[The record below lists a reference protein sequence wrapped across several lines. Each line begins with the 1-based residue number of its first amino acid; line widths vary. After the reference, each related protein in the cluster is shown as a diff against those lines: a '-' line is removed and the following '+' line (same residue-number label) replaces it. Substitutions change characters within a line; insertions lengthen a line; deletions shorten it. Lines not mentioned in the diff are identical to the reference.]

1 MQNGRFRMKEI
12 KIGSIIATKRKE
24 RGITQ
29 EELANHLGV
38 SKPAV
43 SKWESEQSYPDILLL
58 PILASYFDIT
68 VDQLIGY
75 EPQMSKEDMR
85 KLCYRLTQSFTKE
98 PFDKVYGECED
109 YLRKYFSCW
118 QLQFQIGTML
128 INRCNLAGTMERTT
142 EILEEALELF
152 VRIEKHCDEAHL
164 AKLSIQMQA
173 VCHMSL
179 GRPQEAID
187 LMENQTAPL
196 MNPESILVRAYQ
208 MKGDRA
214 KAIEYLQ
221 GYTYVNL
228 VTMLGAVPD
237 YFTLYADLPE
247 RMDEY
252 YNIFLTISQL
262 FGLEELS
269 PAALINIYLSGA
281 VAYTK
286 QGNKEKAI
294 NILETYSELIL
305 KLDNET
311 IYLHGNR
318 IFDALEG
325 YYAEV
330 DAETDAPRGMELI
343 RKDLRSSILSNP
355 VFEGLEGE
363 ERYMRIKRKL
373 ER

>member
-1 MQNGRFRMKEI
+1 MREI
-12 KIGSIIATKRKE
+12 KIGSIISAKRKE

-58 PILASYFDIT
+58 PIIASYFSIT
-68 VDQLIGY
+68 VDQLMGY
-75 EPQMSKEDMR
+75 EPQMNKEDIR

-98 PFDKVYGECED
+98 PFEKVYGECED

-118 QLQFQIGTML
+118 QLQFQIGTL
-128 INRCNLAGTMERTT
+128 LLNHCNLAGSKERTM
-142 EILEEALELF
+142 EILEAVLELF
-152 VRIEKHCDEAHL
+152 IRIEKSCEEVHL

-187 LMENQTAPL
+187 LMEKQIVPL
-196 MNPESILVRAYQ
+196 MSPESILVKAYQ

-228 VTMLGAVPD
+228 VTMLGAVPE
-237 YFTLYADLPE
+237 YFTLYADQPQ

-252 YNIFLTISQL
+252 YHIFLTMSQL
-262 FGLEELS
+262 FQLEELS
-269 PAALINIYLSGA
+269 PAVLINIYLSGA
-281 VAYTK
+281 MAYAN

-294 NILETYSELIL
+294 DILEAYSELIL
-305 KLDNET
+305 KLDKET
-311 IYLHGNR
+311 IYLHGSR

-325 YYAEV
+325 YFTDV
-330 DAETDAPRGMELI
+330 DVETDAPRRMELI
-343 RKDLRSSILSNP
+343 RKDMRNSILSNP
-355 VFEGLEGE
+355 AFAGLEGE
-363 ERYMRIKRKL
+363 ERFQHIKRKL

>member
-1 MQNGRFRMKEI
+1 MQGMKDI
-12 KIGSIIATKRKE
+12 RIGNVIATKRRE

-43 SKWESEQSYPDILLL
+43 SKWESGQSYPDILLL

-75 EPQMSKEDMR
+75 EPQMTKEDIR
-85 KLCYRLTQSFTKE
+85 KVCYRLTQDFTKE
-98 PFDKVYGECED
+98 PFDKVYQECED
-109 YLRKYFSCW
+109 YLHKYFSCW
-118 QLQFQIGTML
+118 QLQFQIGVL
-128 INRCNLAGTMERTT
+128 LLNHCNLAGSMVRTKEIMEHV
-142 EILEEALELF
+142 LDLF
-152 VRIEKHCDEAHL
+152 VRIEKSCEEPHL

-187 LMENQTAPL
+187 LMETQVAPL
-196 MNPESILVRAYQ
+196 ISPESILVKAYQ
-208 MKGDRA
+208 MKGDKA

-221 GYTYVNL
+221 GYTFVNL

-237 YFTLYADLPE
+237 YCSMYTDQPD

-252 YNIFLTISQL
+252 YQIFLSVCRL
-262 FGLEELS
+262 FQLEELS
-269 PAALINIYLSGA
+269 PATLINIYLSGA
-281 VAYTK
+281 MSYAG
-286 QGNKEKAI
+286 QGNKEKAMD
-294 NILETYSELIL
+294 ILEPYSDLIL
-305 KLDNET
+305 RLDKET
-311 IYLHGNR
+311 IYLHGNH

-325 YYAEV
+325 YFAAV
-330 DAETDAPRGMELI
+330 DVETDAPRRMELI
-343 RKDLRSSILSNP
+343 RKDMRSSILTNP
-355 VFEGLEGE
+355 AFASLENE
-363 ERYMRIKRKL
+363 ERFLKIKRKL

>member
-1 MQNGRFRMKEI
+1 MKEI
-12 KIGSIIATKRKE
+12 QIGTIIATKRKE

-43 SKWESEQSYPDILLL
+43 SKWESGQSYPDILLL

-75 EPQMSKEDMR
+75 EPQMTKEDIR
-85 KLCYRLTQSFTKE
+85 KLYYRLTESFTKE
-98 PFDKVYGECED
+98 PFEAVYSECEE

-118 QLQFQIGTML
+118 QLQFQIGAL
-128 INRCNLAGTMERTT
+128 FLNHCNLAGSMERTN
-142 EILEEALELF
+142 EIIETALEIF
-152 VRIEKHCDEAHL
+152 IRIEKSCEDAHL

-187 LMENQTAPL
+187 LMENQVVPL
-196 MNPESILVRAYQ
+196 MSPESILVKAYQ
-208 MKGDRA
+208 MKGDKA

-221 GYTYVNL
+221 GYTYVSL
-228 VTMLGAVPD
+228 VTLLGAVPD
-237 YFTLYADLPE
+237 YFALYADQPE

-252 YNIFLTISQL
+252 YDIFLSLGRL
-262 FGLEELS
+262 FQLEELS
-269 PAALINIYLSGA
+269 PSVLINIYLSGA
-281 VAYTK
+281 MAYAK
-286 QGNKEKAI
+286 QGNKEKALD
-294 NILETYSELIL
+294 ILEPYSELII
-305 KLDNET
+305 KLDKET

-325 YYAEV
+325 YFTTV
-330 DAETDAPRGMELI
+330 DVETDAPRRMELI
-343 RKDLRSSILSNP
+343 RRDMRSSILTNP
-355 VFEGLEGE
+355 AFAGFEKE
-363 ERYMRIKRKL
+363 ERFRRIKRKL

>member
-1 MQNGRFRMKEI
+1 MKEI
-12 KIGSIIATKRKE
+12 KIGSIIAAKRKE
-24 RGITQ
+24 RGVTQ

-58 PILASYFDIT
+58 PIIASYFDIT

-75 EPQMSKEDMR
+75 EPQMSEEDIR
-85 KLCYRLTQSFTKE
+85 KLYYRLIQAFAKE
-98 PFDKVYGECED
+98 PFDKVYRECED

-118 QLQFQIGTML
+118 QLQFQIGTIM
-128 INRCNLAGTMERTT
+128 INHCHLSGSMERTT
-142 EILEEALELF
+142 AILEEALGLF
-152 VRIEKHCDEAHL
+152 IRIEKSCEEAHL

-187 LMENQTAPL
+187 LMEKQTAPL
-196 MNPESILVRAYQ
+196 MSSESILVRAYQ

-237 YFTLYADLPE
+237 YLTLYADQPE
-247 RMDEY
+247 RLDEY
-252 YNIFLTISQL
+252 YHIFLTMCQL
-262 FGLEELS
+262 FRLEELS
-269 PAALINIYLSGA
+269 PAVLINIYLSGA
-281 VAYTK
+281 MAYAK

-294 NILETYSELIL
+294 DILEAYTELIL
-305 KLDNET
+305 KLDKEK

-325 YYAEV
+325 YFADVE
-330 DAETDAPRGMELI
+330 AETDAPRGMELI
-343 RKDLRSSILSNP
+343 RKDMRTGILSNP
-355 VFEGLEGE
+355 AFAGLEGE
-363 ERYMRIKRKL
+363 ERFQHIKRKL

>member
-1 MQNGRFRMKEI
+1 MKEI
-12 KIGSIIATKRKE
+12 QIGTIIAAKRKE

-43 SKWESEQSYPDILLL
+43 SKWESGQSYPDILLL

-75 EPQMSKEDMR
+75 EPQMTKEDIR
-85 KLCYRLTQSFTKE
+85 KLYYRLTQSFTKE
-98 PFDKVYGECED
+98 PFEKVFSECEE

-118 QLQFQIGTML
+118 QLQFQIGAL
-128 INRCNLAGTMERTT
+128 LLNHCNLAGSMDRTKEMI
-142 EILEEALELF
+142 EIALELF
-152 VRIEKHCDEAHL
+152 LRIEKSSEDVHL

-179 GRPQEAID
+179 ARPQEAID
-187 LMENQTAPL
+187 LMENQVAPL
-196 MNPESILVRAYQ
+196 MSPESILVKAYQ
-208 MKGDRA
+208 MKGDKA

-221 GYTYVNL
+221 GYTYINL

-237 YFTLYADLPE
+237 YFALYGDQPE

-252 YNIFLTISQL
+252 YHIFHSLSQL
-262 FGLEELS
+262 FALEELS
-269 PAALINIYLSGA
+269 PATLINIYISGA
-281 VAYTK
+281 MAYANQDK
-286 QGNKEKAI
+286 KEKAI
-294 NILETYSELIL
+294 EILETYSELIL
-305 KLDNET
+305 KLDKET
-311 IYLHGNR
+311 ITLHGNR

-325 YYAEV
+325 YFKVV
-330 DAETDAPRGMELI
+330 DVETDAPRRMELI
-343 RKDLRSSILSNP
+343 RKDMRSSILANP
-355 VFEGLEGE
+355 AFANLEGLDAFQ
-363 ERYMRIKRKL
+363 RIKRKL